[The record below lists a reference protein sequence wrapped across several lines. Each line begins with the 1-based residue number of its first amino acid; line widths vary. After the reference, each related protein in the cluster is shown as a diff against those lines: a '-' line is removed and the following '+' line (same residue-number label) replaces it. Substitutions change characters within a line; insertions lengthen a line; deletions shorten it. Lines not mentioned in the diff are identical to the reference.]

1 MRQLVLQLKEEL
13 KRRTRMDNLGEILI
27 YQADD
32 GLTNI
37 EVKMQN
43 ETVGLLKNK

>member
-1 MRQLVLQLKEEL
+1 
-13 KRRTRMDNLGEILI
+13 MDNLGEILI